1 MIDHFS
7 PPSDVYSSSPQ
18 IIDERRALAIVL
30 DEQLRTSLNSFNSLL
45 NSSIRCFQ
53 ELTAATSPTSDEEF
67 RFNLLP
73 PPPLQ
78 TNQTSPQLSPEE
90 IQRQISHII
99 SENNR
104 ILSRYHLILQQQKQK
119 SSSLKNEIM
128 EKETILANVKADL
141 DAYNDQL
148 RKNAQ
153 ELLQV
158 RFFSLCYSMKFHL
171 DYF

>member
-1 MIDHFS
+1 M
-7 PPSDVYSSSPQ
+7 
-18 IIDERRALAIVL
+18 AIVL
-30 DEQLRTSLNSFNSLL
+30 DEQLRASLNSFNSLL

-53 ELTAATSPTSDEEF
+53 ELTSATSPTVDEEF

-78 TNQTSPQLSPEE
+78 TAQTSSHLSPDE

-104 ILSRYHLILQQQKQK
+104 ILSRYHMILQQQKQK
-119 SSSLKNEIM
+119 SAMLKTEIA
-128 EKETILANVKADL
+128 EKEASLASVKADL

-148 RKNAQ
+148 RRNAQ

-158 RFFSLCYSMKFHL
+158 DLIFR
-171 DYF
+171 

>member
-1 MIDHFS
+1 MT
-7 PPSDVYSSSPQ
+7 
-18 IIDERRALAIVL
+18 IVL

-53 ELTAATSPTSDEEF
+53 ELTSATSPTADEEF
-67 RFNLLP
+67 RFNILP

-78 TNQTSPQLSPEE
+78 TNQTSSQLPPEE

-119 SSSLKNEIM
+119 SSTLKNEIM

-141 DAYNDQL
+141 DAYNEQL

-158 RFFSLCYSMKFHL
+158 DIFSFLFPEISPL
-171 DYF
+171 